1 MIKKE
6 TAPKG
11 GHTFLCNLI
20 LPSIKSPCKIQLQS
34 REVRMTS
41 QLRIRLL
48 AVLNQLS
55 LPVCVRLEEL
65 SKLLDEPIGRTQ
77 AGLYALMRSGLIE
90 YTFLTGAGYVVTSVQ
105 KTDGETGCPY
115 HFSSCEMC
123 VFKSA
128 ACQGNMVVMKGAED
142 A

>member
-6 TAPKG
+6 TATKG
-11 GHTFLCNLI
+11 GNIFITNMI
-20 LPSIKSPCKIQLQS
+20 LPTIKSPCKIQLQS

-55 LPVCVRLEEL
+55 LPCCVRLEEL
-65 SKLLDEPIGRTQ
+65 SKLLDEPIGRVQ
-77 AGLYALMRSGLIE
+77 AGLYSLKRFDLTD
-90 YTFLTGAGYVVTSVQ
+90 YTYLNDAGYVVTSVVN
-105 KTDGETGCPY
+105 TDAQATGCPY
-115 HFSSCEMC
+115 GFRSCDMC

-128 ACQGNMVVMKGAED
+128 ACHGNIVMKGAED

>member
-1 MIKKE
+1 
-6 TAPKG
+6 
-11 GHTFLCNLI
+11 
-20 LPSIKSPCKIQLQS
+20 
-34 REVRMTS
+34 MTS

-55 LPVCVRLEEL
+55 LPCCVRLEEL

-123 VFKSA
+123 VFKDA
-128 ACQGNMVVMKGAED
+128 ACQGNMVMRSED

>member
-6 TAPKG
+6 TTTKG
-11 GHTFLCNLI
+11 GIKFTVNMI
-20 LPSIKSPCKIQLQS
+20 LPTIKSPCKIHLQS

-55 LPVCVRLEEL
+55 LPCCVRLEEL
-65 SKLLDEPIGRTQ
+65 SKLLDEPIGRVQ
-77 AGLYALMRSGLIE
+77 AGLYSLKRFGLID
-90 YTFLTGAGYVVTSVQ
+90 YTYLSDVGYIVTNAV
-105 KTDGETGCPY
+105 KTDAQITGCSY
-115 HFSSCEMC
+115 GFTDCAGC

-128 ACQGNMVVMKGAED
+128 ACKGNMVMKEIEHA
-142 A
+142 